1 MDKAAFH
8 KGKSP
13 FFGKGRCIRSQEP
26 LPRPP
31 MFADFHLR
39 NGFRPLP
46 KETFLEKWRENHE
59 KSIVFFSEHL
69 PFCETGFRK
78 SERLLSKKKQIR

>member
-1 MDKAAFH
+1 LEIIY
-8 KGKSP
+8 S
-13 FFGKGRCIRSQEP
+13 
-26 LPRPP
+26 
-31 MFADFHLR
+31 
-39 NGFRPLP
+39 

-69 PFCETGFRK
+69 RFCETGFRK